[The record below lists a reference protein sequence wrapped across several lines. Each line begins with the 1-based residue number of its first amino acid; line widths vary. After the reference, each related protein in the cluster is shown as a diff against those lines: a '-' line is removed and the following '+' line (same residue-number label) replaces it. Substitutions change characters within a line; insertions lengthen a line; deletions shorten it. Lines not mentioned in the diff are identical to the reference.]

1 MCHLSMKMVHN
12 VITSISINI
21 NKHLMHS
28 YFFLGCI
35 AIISRPSNLAQ
46 KSNHVVIYKLAES
59 FKILHL
65 FAKKLK
71 FSENIIAH
79 PKKLVNSLNIFA
91 FHSSKPFLFCY
102 NFCVFAAASTL

>member
-1 MCHLSMKMVHN
+1 MKMVHN
-12 VITSISINI
+12 VIISISINI

-79 PKKLVNSLNIFA
+79 SKKLVNSLNIFV
-91 FHSSKPFLFCY
+91 FHFQKSFLFCY
-102 NFCVFAAASTL
+102 NFSVFAAASTL

>member
-71 FSENIIAH
+71 FIKNIISH
-79 PKKLVNSLNIFA
+79 TKKLVNTQNAPRKSAARFKMIIFSIKIR
-91 FHSSKPFLFCY
+91 FP
-102 NFCVFAAASTL
+102 